1 MAETQIQT
9 LRSIDETINLL
20 LDRFEEELPPELLVQ
35 AQLEFREALMA
46 RGEKLDAIA
55 ARLFY
60 NGLRASQKRAAAAE
74 YEAKARA
81 LHAEADAQDRQAKR
95 LSDYVLD
102 VMKEM
107 PKPKRGVRTMEGE
120 TSTFKARA
128 VADSVE
134 IDDLGELPDELKTVT
149 VTYPFPQ
156 WRQLLAGIAHLPA
169 LDWVKYQLFVVGA
182 APKAEIKAALENR
195 VPCPAC
201 EDCCGYIVQ
210 GEPGNLQE
218 VPCPRCHGSGAVP
231 ATVPGARLVSGKLR
245 LEVS

>member
-74 YEAKARA
+74 YEAKAKA
-81 LHAEADAQDRQAKR
+81 LRAEADAQDRQAKR

-102 VMKEM
+102 VMREM

-120 TSTFKARA
+120 TSTFKAKA

-134 IDDLGELPDELKTVT
+134 IEDPRFLPPELQCVRVLMSYADYLKASSIVPMNGTME
-149 VTYPFPQ
+149 
-156 WRQLLAGIAHLPA
+156 
-169 LDWVKYQLFVVGA
+169 A
-182 APKAEIKAALENR
+182 ASKAEIRAALEKLA
-195 VPCPAC
+195 VCPHCKGTKTWERRDGETDALI
-201 EDCCGYIVQ
+201 EQ
-210 GEPGNLQE
+210 GECGS
-218 VPCPRCHGSGAVP
+218 CDGSGTVP
-231 ATVPGARLVSGKLR
+231 ATVPGARLVSGKYR